1 MASVLL
7 INEPPLQVLP
17 SLAVVIGLNEAII
30 LQQIHY
36 WLNPRFNQNHFEGR
50 YWVYNTY
57 EKWQQQFPFWCLKT
71 IKRTISSLEN
81 SKVLLS
87 VITRDFKK
95 TKYYTIDYDR
105 LNEISQSS
113 TKTAENLDIL
123 PSGQFD
129 PIDRDTN
136 LFPSGQIDPIDGDK
150 MTRSYIDTEITQEN
164 TLPPLTPPLIQG
176 GKKEEEEEK
185 ENIPEVMV
193 GIWNKHVQSKL
204 NLPAISHIS
213 PKRQQAL
220 TNLLSEVFQGD
231 LQAFAAYCQ
240 QIGTCRFL
248 MGENPNRF
256 RASLDWALNSE
267 NACKVLEGVFY
278 DKPIAT
284 SSVTAEN
291 STEVFLSQL
300 QQNTK
305 NHPYQTVWLSI
316 SKALADK
323 LGQSTYTSWFS
334 KLRIGD
340 ISDNALTFHVDSTFT
355 KDYIRSHYLTPLQ
368 EAVRMVNAAIKTL
381 KFEVSASPNSNP
393 FPTSTSVKGTPSSWI

>member
-17 SLAVVIGLNEAII
+17 SLAVAIGLNEAII

-95 TKYYTIDYDR
+95 TKYYTIDYDL
-105 LNEISQSS
+105 LNEISQST
-113 TKTAENLDIL
+113 TKTAENLDIP

-136 LFPSGQIDPIDGDK
+136 LFPSGQNDPIDGDK
-150 MTRSYIDTEITQEN
+150 MTRSYIDTETTQEN
-164 TLPPLTPPLIQG
+164 TLPPLTPPVTQE
-176 GKKEEEEEK
+176 GKKEEEEEEK
-185 ENIPEVMV
+185 NIPEMMV
-193 GIWNKHVQSKL
+193 GIWNEHVQSKL

-220 TNLLSEVFQGD
+220 KSLFGEVFQDD
-231 LQAFAAYCQ
+231 LQAFSAYCQ

-278 DKPIAT
+278 DKPIAASPVSGD
-284 SSVTAEN
+284 SSPEA
-291 STEVFLSQL
+291 FLNQL

-305 NHPYQTVWLSI
+305 DHPYQTIWLSI

-334 KLRIGD
+334 KLRICD
-340 ISDNALTFHVDSTFT
+340 ISETALTFGVDSTFT
-355 KDYIRSHYLTPLQ
+355 KDYIRSRYLTDLQ

-381 KFEVSASPNSNP
+381 KFEVSSAPLSNP
-393 FPTSTSVKGTPSSWI
+393 FPTSNSVKGTSPSWI